1 MSRSVSRPLGRV
13 TVTIGA
19 GLLLLC
25 PTAAW
30 AAPGAVFDPP
40 TIAVGGP
47 RLEADDGQVTAPV
60 VDVVAPAVDVF
71 VVTGSVEGDSTE
83 AESTDRVELTL
94 GADVL
99 FAFGKADLSPA
110 AHQRLA
116 QIADRIRQQ
125 AKGVVRIDG
134 HTDGI
139 GDPADNQELSRRR
152 AETVRVALAVLLA
165 GVPVTMQAAGHGE
178 SEPIAV
184 ETTPQGRDVPA
195 GRAKNRRVEIRF
207 DR

>member
-1 MSRSVSRPLGRV
+1 MFRSVNRPHRPV
-13 TVTIGA
+13 AVTIVA
-19 GLLLLC
+19 GLVLLV
-25 PTAAW
+25 PAPAG
-30 AAPGAVFDPP
+30 AAPGGTAGAP
-40 TIAVGGP
+40 TTVVDGP
-47 RLEADDGQVTAPV
+47 RPGADGGQVTTPV

-83 AESTDRVELTL
+83 AESFDRVELTL

-116 QIADRIRQQ
+116 QIAERIRQQ

-134 HTDGI
+134 HTDAI
-139 GDPADNQELSRRR
+139 GDPADNQE
-152 AETVRVALAVLLA
+152 
-165 GVPVTMQAAGHGE
+165 
-178 SEPIAV
+178 SEPIAT
-184 ETTPQGRDVPA
+184 ETTPDGRDNPA

-207 DR
+207 DK